1 LKQRKADFSLFGDLP
16 LPRMT
21 AGIDEA
27 GRGPLAGDVFAA
39 AVILDPERPINGLAD
54 SKTLTAA
61 RRESLA
67 LRIRD
72 EALAWSIASA
82 SVTEIDQLNILAAT
96 MLAMK
101 RAFDGLAGSGGQQK
115 TALVLVDGNQVPK
128 GLGVPCH
135 AVVKGDALHACI
147 SAASIL
153 AKTARDAQLLQMHEQ
168 FPQYA
173 FDQHK
178 GYGTALHLARLQT
191 HGPCPIHRS
200 TFAPIRKLLRKQTND
215 GFLA

>member
-1 LKQRKADFSLFGDLP
+1 MRQRKSDLPLFGNLP

-39 AVILDPERPINGLAD
+39 AVILDPERPIDGLAD
-54 SKTLTAA
+54 SKTLSAA

-67 LRIRD
+67 LRIRE

-82 SVTEIDQLNILAAT
+82 SVAEIDQLNILAAT

-101 RAFDGLAGSGGQQK
+101 RAFEGLTASGERP
-115 TALVLVDGNQVPK
+115 AAELVLVDGNQVPK
-128 GLGVPCH
+128 GLSVPCH

-153 AKTARDAQLLQMHEQ
+153 AKTARDAQLLQLHEQ
-168 FPQYA
+168 YPQYA

-178 GYGTALHLARLQT
+178 GYGTALHLARLKA
-191 HGPCPIHRS
+191 HGPCPVHRS
-200 TFAPIRKLLRKQTND
+200 TFAPIRKLITEQTKA
-215 GFLA
+215 GVLA